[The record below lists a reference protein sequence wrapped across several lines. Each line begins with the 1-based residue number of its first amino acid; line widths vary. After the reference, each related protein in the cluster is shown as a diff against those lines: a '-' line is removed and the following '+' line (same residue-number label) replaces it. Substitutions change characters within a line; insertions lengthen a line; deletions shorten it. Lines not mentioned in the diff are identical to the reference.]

1 MAQEVLMAVEMQRRK
16 LLILEND
23 RSLRREL
30 EQIFSDLDVTST
42 ETSDQAL
49 ALVRRLEPDVVL
61 FDLGAAREPAVAAQS
76 LELLRQILNLAPDTK
91 IIAMTEHDARELAVQ
106 AVGLGAADF
115 YHKPLDAG
123 VLSIVVRRAFRIR
136 ELEEENWRLREQT
149 GSMALDGIIGVSDAM
164 RSLCRSIEKVAPT
177 NATVLLLGDS
187 GTGKELLARAVHRL
201 SGRSHKPFVAINCA
215 AIPDTLL
222 ESELFG
228 YEKGAFTG
236 AAKRT
241 PGKLESADTGT
252 IFLDEIGEMP
262 ASLQAKMLRVL
273 QERTVER
280 IGGRTPIPLDL
291 RIVCATNRNLDALI
305 GAGTFRDDLY
315 YRISEVTVRVP
326 PLRERQGDGL
336 LLAQF
341 LLQQMAER
349 FGRPTRGLAPDAIRA
364 IQAHRWPGN
373 VRELENRIKGA
384 VIMAEGAVVTAND
397 LGLQD
402 PGDDPEYLNLRVA
415 RQRAEAQAARQAL
428 AVAKGNL
435 SRAAE
440 LLGVTRPTLYDLLEK
455 HRIDAAQFGRNA
467 PPSEPAPDQ
476 TATRGP
482 CRRPASGLARLPQLT
497 VSSDCRSPRRTT
509 SSRVPPS
516 CRRLPQSSMCLRAGW
531 RRRTSRGRRCRRESR
546 PCNSATRFRSG
557 SCSP

>member
-1 MAQEVLMAVEMQRRK
+1 
-16 LLILEND
+16 
-23 RSLRREL
+23 
-30 EQIFSDLDVTST
+30 
-42 ETSDQAL
+42 
-49 ALVRRLEPDVVL
+49 
-61 FDLGAAREPAVAAQS
+61 
-76 LELLRQILNLAPDTK
+76 
-91 IIAMTEHDARELAVQ
+91 
-106 AVGLGAADF
+106 
-115 YHKPLDAG
+115 
-123 VLSIVVRRAFRIR
+123 
-136 ELEEENWRLREQT
+136 
-149 GSMALDGIIGVSDAM
+149 M
-164 RSLCRSIEKVAPT
+164 RSLGRSIEKVAPT

-187 GTGKELLARAVHRL
+187 GTGKELLARALHRL
-201 SGRSHKPFVAINCA
+201 SGRSHQPFVAINCA

-241 PGKLESADTGT
+241 PGKLESADHGT
-252 IFLDEIGEMP
+252 VFLDEIGEMP

-291 RIVCATNRNLDALI
+291 RIICATNRNLEALI
-305 GAGTFRDDLY
+305 GTGAFRDDLF
-315 YRISEVTVRVP
+315 YRVSEVTIRIP

-341 LLQQMAER
+341 LLQQMSTR
-349 FGRPTRGLAPDAIRA
+349 FGKPTRGLAPDAIRA
-364 IQAHRWPGN
+364 IQAYRWPGN

-384 VIMAEGAVVTAND
+384 VIMAEGAVVTASD

-402 PGDDPEYLNLRVA
+402 LGENPDHLNLRVA

-467 PPSEPAPDQ
+467 GAATGTTPEPQAP
-476 TATRGP
+476 AGP
-482 CRRPASGLARLPQLT
+482 EEP
-497 VSSDCRSPRRTT
+497 
-509 SSRVPPS
+509 
-516 CRRLPQSSMCLRAGW
+516 
-531 RRRTSRGRRCRRESR
+531 
-546 PCNSATRFRSG
+546 
-557 SCSP
+557 

>member
-1 MAQEVLMAVEMQRRK
+1 MSTEQELRPAAHQQRRK

-23 RSLRREL
+23 KALRREL
-30 EQIFSDLDVTST
+30 EQIFSDLEVTST

-49 ALVRRLEPDVVL
+49 VLVRRFEPDVVL
-61 FDLGAAREPAVAAQS
+61 FDLGTAREPIVAAQS
-76 LELLRQILNLAPDTK
+76 LELLRQILNLSPDTK
-91 IIAMTEHDARELAVQ
+91 IIAMTEHDARELAVA

-115 YHKPLDAG
+115 YHKPLDGG

-149 GSMALDGIIGVSDAM
+149 GAMALEGIIGVSDAM
-164 RSLCRSIEKVAPT
+164 RALGRAIEKVAPT

-187 GTGKELLARAVHRL
+187 GTGKELLARAVHKL
-201 SGRSHKPFVAINCA
+201 SGRSHMTFVAINCA

-236 AAKRT
+236 AAKTT
-241 PGKLESADTGT
+241 PGKLQAPTGGT
-252 IFLDEIGEMP
+252 VFLDEIGEMP
-262 ASLQAKMLRVL
+262 ASLQAKLLRVL

-291 RIVCATNRNLDALI
+291 RIICATNRNLDALI
-305 GAGTFRDDLY
+305 GSGAFRDDLF

-326 PLRERQGDGL
+326 PLRDRQGDSL

-341 LLQQMAER
+341 LLQEMATR
-349 FGRPTRGLAPDAIRA
+349 FNKPTRGLAPDAIRA

-397 LGLQD
+397 LGLED
-402 PGDDPEYLNLRVA
+402 PGDNPEYLNLRVA
-415 RQRAEAQAARQAL
+415 RQRAEVQAVRQSL
-428 AVAKGNL
+428 AVAQGNL

-455 HRIDAAQFGRNA
+455 HKIGAAQFGRAATVAAEVA
-467 PPSEPAPDQ
+467 PEPA
-476 TATRGP
+476 
-482 CRRPASGLARLPQLT
+482 
-497 VSSDCRSPRRTT
+497 
-509 SSRVPPS
+509 
-516 CRRLPQSSMCLRAGW
+516 
-531 RRRTSRGRRCRRESR
+531 
-546 PCNSATRFRSG
+546 
-557 SCSP
+557 

>member
-1 MAQEVLMAVEMQRRK
+1 MTTLPGAAPSAADMQRRK

-23 RSLRREL
+23 RGLRREL
-30 EQIFSDLDVTST
+30 EGIFADLEVTSAD
-42 ETSDQAL
+42 TSDQVL
-49 ALVRRLEPDVVL
+49 ALVRRIEPDVVL
-61 FDLGAAREPAVAAQS
+61 FDLGAAHDAAVAAQS
-76 LELLRQILNLAPDTK
+76 LDLLRQILHLAPDTK

-136 ELEEENWRLREQT
+136 ELEEENWRLREKT
-149 GSMALDGIIGVSDAM
+149 GAMALEGIIGVSDAM
-164 RSLCRSIEKVAPT
+164 RQLCRSIEKVAPT
-177 NATVLLLGDS
+177 SATVLLLGDS
-187 GTGKELLARAVHRL
+187 GTGKELLARALHRL
-201 SGRSHKPFVAINCA
+201 SGRSHQPFVAINCA

-241 PGKLESADTGT
+241 PGKLEAADTGT
-252 IFLDEIGEMP
+252 VFLDEIGEMP
-262 ASLQAKMLRVL
+262 ASLQAKLLRVL

-291 RIVCATNRNLDALI
+291 RFICATNRNLDQQI
-305 GAGTFRDDLY
+305 GTGAFRDDLY

-326 PLRERQGDGL
+326 PLRDRQGDSL

-341 LLQQMAER
+341 LLQEMSER
-349 FGRPTRGLAPDAIRA
+349 FGKPTRGLAPDAIRA

-384 VIMAEGAVVTAND
+384 VIMAEGAVVTAGD

-402 PGDDPEYLNLRVA
+402 PGEYSEFLNLRVA
-415 RQRAEAQAARQAL
+415 RQRAESQAVRQAL
-428 AVAKGNL
+428 AVSRGNL

-455 HRIDAAQFGRNA
+455 HRIEAAQFSRNA
-467 PPSEPAPDQ
+467 SPPAAAAPAANEPA
-476 TATRGP
+476 AE
-482 CRRPASGLARLPQLT
+482 
-497 VSSDCRSPRRTT
+497 
-509 SSRVPPS
+509 PP
-516 CRRLPQSSMCLRAGW
+516 P
-531 RRRTSRGRRCRRESR
+531 EE
-546 PCNSATRFRSG
+546 
-557 SCSP
+557 

>member
-1 MAQEVLMAVEMQRRK
+1 MTTLPVPPPANPAERHRRK

-23 RSLRREL
+23 RALRREL
-30 EQIFSDLDVTST
+30 EQIFSDLDVTIS

-49 ALVRRLEPDVVL
+49 VILRRVEPDVVL
-61 FDLGAAREPAVAAQS
+61 FDLGAAREPSVAAQS

-91 IIAMTEHDARELAVQ
+91 IIAMTEHDARELAVA

-149 GSMALDGIIGVSDAM
+149 GAMALEGIIGVSDAM
-164 RSLCRSIEKVAPT
+164 RSLGRAIEKVAPT
-177 NATVLLLGDS
+177 SATVLLLGDS
-187 GTGKELLARAVHRL
+187 GTGKELLARALHRL
-201 SGRSHKPFVAINCA
+201 SDRSRQPFVAINCA

-241 PGKLESADTGT
+241 LGKLETADGGT
-252 IFLDEIGEMP
+252 VFLDEIGEMP
-262 ASLQAKMLRVL
+262 ASLQAKLLRVL

-280 IGGRTPIPLDL
+280 IGGRTPIALDL

-305 GAGTFRDDLY
+305 GSGAFRDDLF

-326 PLRERQGDGL
+326 PLRERQGDSM

-341 LLQQMAER
+341 LLQEMSVR
-349 FGRPTRGLAPDAIRA
+349 FGKPTRGLAPDAIRA

-384 VIMAEGAVVTAND
+384 VIMAEGAVVTASD

-415 RQRAEAQAARQAL
+415 RQRAESQAVRQAL
-428 AVAKGNL
+428 AVSRGNL

-455 HRIDAAQFGRNA
+455 HRIEAAQFSRTA
-467 PPSEPAPDQ
+467 ATPDATSSAREPPEPPPGEPA
-476 TATRGP
+476 G
-482 CRRPASGLARLPQLT
+482 
-497 VSSDCRSPRRTT
+497 
-509 SSRVPPS
+509 
-516 CRRLPQSSMCLRAGW
+516 
-531 RRRTSRGRRCRRESR
+531 
-546 PCNSATRFRSG
+546 
-557 SCSP
+557 